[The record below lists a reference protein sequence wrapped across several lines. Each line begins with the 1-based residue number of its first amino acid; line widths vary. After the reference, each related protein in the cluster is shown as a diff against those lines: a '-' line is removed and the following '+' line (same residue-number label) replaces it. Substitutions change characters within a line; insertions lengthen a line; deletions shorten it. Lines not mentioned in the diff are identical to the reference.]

1 MPEQRFRGD
10 PYRVLEVGHAASDA
24 QIKRHWRDLAREHHP
39 DRAAGDGEEA
49 ARLTARMAR
58 INAAY
63 DVLRDPPRRRAF
75 DQSPAGR
82 RARTAR
88 AARSAAG
95 QPFGADYAPGATERA
110 GPPPPPPTRPV
121 TARYDTSAAL
131 RPRNTR
137 VGTRPPM
144 MRGNEP
150 RMRREAA
157 VEAELRASTPTGPVE
172 RRRAKR
178 PERMPTLQEARETV
192 LSFGRF
198 HGYTLG
204 EVELLEP
211 SYIDWIARTITRDR
225 DLVVRARIIEADLE
239 ERGADRQSKA
249 ATPGFGSRAAAG

>member
-1 MPEQRFRGD
+1 
-10 PYRVLEVGHAASDA
+10 
-24 QIKRHWRDLAREHHP
+24 
-39 DRAAGDGEEA
+39 
-49 ARLTARMAR
+49 
-58 INAAY
+58 
-63 DVLRDPPRRRAF
+63 
-75 DQSPAGR
+75 
-82 RARTAR
+82 
-88 AARSAAG
+88 
-95 QPFGADYAPGATERA
+95 
-110 GPPPPPPTRPV
+110 
-121 TARYDTSAAL
+121 
-131 RPRNTR
+131 
-137 VGTRPPM
+137 M

-239 ERGADRQSKA
+239 ARGADRQSKA